1 MSVRSE
7 TSVEDPVAPVPPPR
21 VKARTFTALLRTPSG
36 LTGFIIVVLFAALA
50 LIAAAGLLP
59 HSPAAQDPTARLQSP
74 SLQHWFGTDQFGRDI
89 FSRVASGVANSAVVA
104 IVAVVISGV
113 IGTVGGVAAGY
124 LRGISDTAIS
134 AVTNVF
140 FAFPSLLLALTLASV
155 FDRNWFTVAI
165 AIAAG
170 FAPIF
175 VRVARGPVLSLREVD
190 YISAARATGMRAPAI
205 MAKHILPNITGILIV
220 QVTLTLSWAVL
231 AEASLSFLGFGTPP
245 PAASLGSMVFDAQ
258 TLFVSAPWTMLAPGL
273 VLILIIVGLNLLGD
287 GLRDA
292 LDPNRKG
299 R

>member
-1 MSVRSE
+1 MSISVDTPDLTTSKRPLTGRSGL
-7 TSVEDPVAPVPPPR
+7 
-21 VKARTFTALLRTPSG
+21 KAVVALLRSPSG
-36 LTGFIIVVLFAALA
+36 VVGLVIVALFAILAVVSAL
-50 LIAAAGLLP
+50 GVLP
-59 HSPAAQDPTARLQSP
+59 FSPSAQDTSVRLHPP
-74 SLQHWFGTDQFGRDI
+74 SSVYWFGTDQLGRDI
-89 FSRVASGVANSAVVA
+89 FARVAAGVANSVQVAVVA
-104 IVAVVISGV
+104 VFISGV
-113 IGTVGGVAAGY
+113 LGTAAGVIAGY
-124 LRGISDTAIS
+124 LRGMSDTAIS
-134 AVTNVF
+134 AVTNVL

-190 YISAARATGMRAPAI
+190 YVSAARATGMRAPAI
-205 MAKHILPNITGILIV
+205 MVRHILPNIAGILIA

-245 PAASLGSMVFDAQ
+245 PAASLGTMVFDAQ
-258 TLFVSAPWTMLAPGL
+258 TLVIAAPWTLLAPGL
-273 VLILIIVGLNLLGD
+273 VLILLIVGLNLLGD

-299 R
+299 

>member
-7 TSVEDPVAPVPPPR
+7 TPIADPVAPMPPAR
-21 VKARTFTALLRTPSG
+21 VKARTLAALLRSPSG
-36 LTGFIIVVLFAALA
+36 LTGIMIVVLFALMALVSV
-50 LIAAAGLLP
+50 AGLLP
-59 HSPAAQDPTARLQSP
+59 HSPAAQDPAVRLQPP
-74 SLQHWFGTDQFGRDI
+74 SAQHWFGTDQFGRDI

-104 IVAVVISGV
+104 VVAVVISGV
-113 IGTVGGVAAGY
+113 IGTVGGVVAGY
-124 LRGISDTAIS
+124 LRGLSDTAIS

-190 YISAARATGMRAPAI
+190 YVSAARATGMRAPAI

-258 TLFVSAPWTMLAPGL
+258 TLVVAAPWTMLAPGM
-273 VLILIIVGLNLLGD
+273 VLIVIIVGLNLLGD